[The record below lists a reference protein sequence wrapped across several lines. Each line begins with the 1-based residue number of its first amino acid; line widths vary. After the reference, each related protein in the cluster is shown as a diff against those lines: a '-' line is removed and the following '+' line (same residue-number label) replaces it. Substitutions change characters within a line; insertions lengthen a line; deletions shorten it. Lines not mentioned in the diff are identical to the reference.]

1 MRAGIE
7 ADIVLKG
14 RIDER
19 SIRAPAPPAAPPA
32 PIDPDRAVSP
42 PVAGHQAV
50 RPAALADLAKA
61 PAASLSA
68 DTAGSLSRR
77 AALPAAPADPGVVLN
92 KAQKRI
98 EVWKGLVAAEQDPR
112 GRAWSPEEEVQY
124 ASPVMVSARTG
135 LDALAALKMQG
146 RATDSYADET
156 EVSLLTVLATAS
168 DVVLNVRDDM
178 LRAEW
183 GQLRAAQANTAE
195 TESGPVETEEEAED
209 PEPDFEQLPR
219 WLDDLKQVRDA
230 LAEIMKRFKS
240 SELPVAVRAGLQPI
254 MPAVTFE
261 QSVCRTAMQT
271 VHALILADRAGW
283 LMMLAERKGL
293 PGVVARVG
301 ELRQALYHRRAEVA
315 AASSALEAEADD
327 SWKRRRPGVQPAD
340 RPSLRALLEHHEV
353 LQDYGRQL
361 DQVGHDMCLDAAALI
376 EMNDADGLWQCMM
389 DIAHAI
395 AGYQEGLAALCRA
408 AGNVRPARVESPP
421 LRVAEPPAPAEQ
433 AQPSGS
439 ARRKHGKPG
448 KQPGA
453 MAGAVPAPRPVLVDK
468 RTDMQKTA
476 DGLLRRYP
484 VDRKVLAQFD
494 GDLIRIAQSL
504 GKDTRTLQ
512 SELADSRCDGAM
524 TADYLRTAIRDWL
537 GDIRNIGPLHE
548 AVAALSPQDG
558 RVGQLTGRIKALE
571 RIECR
576 LDTMQA
582 DLLKRDACPR
592 APHLKRLLN
601 AKENAI
607 RSVDQPARLPRETP
621 NDRLGTLFEMRI
633 VLKPLSNGRRV
644 APWVVHI
651 HTREPTTADRLATM
665 PPGDFAAV
673 HLKTDWEKNLGRRW
687 EAVMRALGYEE
698 AKVHRGPIGTEL
710 LGQLFARVKL
720 PAPG

>member
-14 RIDER
+14 RIDQS
-19 SIRAPAPPAAPPA
+19 SIRAPAPSAAPPA

-50 RPAALADLAKA
+50 RPAVLADLAKA
-61 PAASLSA
+61 PAASSSDA
-68 DTAGSLSRR
+68 AAGSLSRR
-77 AALPAAPADPGVVLN
+77 AALSVAPADPSAVLN
-92 KAQKRI
+92 KALKRI
-98 EVWKGLVAAEQDPR
+98 GVWKGLVVAEHDPR

-124 ASPVMVSARTG
+124 ASPIMVSARTG
-135 LDALAALKMQG
+135 LDALAALKMQRKVENG
-146 RATDSYADET
+146 YADQT
-156 EVSLLTVLATAS
+156 EVLLLSALASAS
-168 DVVLNVRDDM
+168 NVVLNVRDDM

-183 GQLRAAQANTAE
+183 DELRAARAYTAE
-195 TESGPVETEEEAED
+195 AESGPTEEAD

-219 WLDDLKQVRDA
+219 WLNELTQVRDA
-230 LAEIMKRFKS
+230 LDEIMKRFKS

-254 MPAVTFE
+254 MPAVTFA

-271 VHALILADRAGW
+271 VHALILADRAGR

-315 AASSALEAEADD
+315 AASSALEAEADG
-327 SWKRRRPGVQPAD
+327 SWKRRRPGVQSAD
-340 RPSLRALLEHHEV
+340 RPSLQALLEHHEV

-376 EMNDADGLWQCMM
+376 EMNDADGLWQCMT
-389 DIAHAI
+389 DIAHSI

-421 LRVAEPPAPAEQ
+421 LRVAEPPPPAEP

-439 ARRKHGKPG
+439 SRRKHGKPG

-453 MAGAVPAPRPVLVDK
+453 IAGAVPAPRPVLVDK

-476 DGLLRRYP
+476 DRLLRRYP

-512 SELADSRCDGAM
+512 SELADSRSDGAM

-571 RIECR
+571 RIERR

-592 APHLKRLLN
+592 APHLERLLN
-601 AKENAI
+601 AKDNPI

-633 VLKPLSNGRRV
+633 AFKPLSNGRRV

-651 HTREPTTADRLATM
+651 HTRAPTTADRLATM
-665 PPGDFAAV
+665 SPGDFAAV

-687 EAVMRALGYEE
+687 EAVMRALGYTE

-720 PAPG
+720 PASG

>member
-19 SIRAPAPPAAPPA
+19 SIRAPARPAAPPA

-42 PVAGHQAV
+42 PAAGHQAV

-68 DTAGSLSRR
+68 DAAGSLSRR
-77 AALPAAPADPGVVLN
+77 SALPAAPADPGVVLN
-92 KAQKRI
+92 KALKRI
-98 EVWKGLVAAEQDPR
+98 GVWKGLVVAEQDPR
-112 GRAWSPEEEVQY
+112 GRAWRPEEEVQY

-146 RATDSYADET
+146 RAKERYANET
-156 EVSLLTVLATAS
+156 EVLLLTTLLKAS
-168 DVVLNVRDDM
+168 SVVLNVRDDM

-183 GQLRAAQANTAE
+183 GELRAAQADTAE
-195 TESGPVETEEEAED
+195 PESGPAEEAD

-230 LAEIMKRFKS
+230 LDEIMKRFKS
-240 SELPVAVRAGLQPI
+240 SELPVAVRAGLQPS

-271 VHALILADRAGW
+271 VHGIILSDRAGW
-283 LMMLAERKGL
+283 LLMLAEWKGL

-327 SWKRRRPGVQPAD
+327 SWKRKRPGVQPAD
-340 RPSLRALLEHHEV
+340 RPTLQALLEHHEV

-408 AGNVRPARVESPP
+408 AGNVRPARVEPPP
-421 LRVAEPPAPAEQ
+421 LRVAEPQPPAEP

-439 ARRKHGKPG
+439 SRRKHDKPS

-453 MAGAVPAPRPVLVDK
+453 IAGAVPAPRPVLVDK

-512 SELADSRCDGAM
+512 RELADSRCDGAM

-571 RIECR
+571 RIERR

-592 APHLKRLLN
+592 APHLERLLN
-601 AKENAI
+601 AKENPI
-607 RSVDQPARLPRETP
+607 RSVGQPARLPRETP

-633 VLKPLSNGRRV
+633 AFKPLSNGRQ
-644 APWVVHI
+644 AASWVVHI
-651 HTREPTTADRLATM
+651 HTREPTTADRLAAM
-665 PPGDFAAV
+665 PSGDFAAV

-687 EAVMRALGYEE
+687 EAVMRALGYAE

-720 PAPG
+720 PASG